1 VDSIDSISKKI
12 SNLDTELI
20 SFCPDNELVIDS
32 YADVRTSSSGHDDN
46 MFGFGNLE
54 IDYRAPKQV
63 TRRSSVSTRGL
74 RVLIDLPLSSA
85 ATMMQLYQNTLSA
98 YFADPCFYFYYYPV

>member
-1 VDSIDSISKKI
+1 
-12 SNLDTELI
+12 
-20 SFCPDNELVIDS
+20 
-32 YADVRTSSSGHDDN
+32 

-85 ATMMQLYQNTLSA
+85 ATMQLYQNTLST